1 MHGVIP
7 KRMPEPKEHE
17 ASEQRPEHIPKK
29 DWEELKKGGHKP
41 DISRH
46 IAPPSATS
54 RHSKWANHPLH
65 GGALGAVGGAL
76 HHIYKGGKAIER
88 WHAKGVKK
96 GSKRAVTRGRVL
108 RRDDRIRKLAES
120 KGLHKD
126 DPRISGAIDKMT
138 KKEYKKADIDP
149 NEKPMWKLWR
159 EFNAG
164 SFALQQGQAKRLLSA
179 KKNAGILKLNKNG
192 QMSNKLNMKT
202 PNSALRI
209 RQNRG
214 IARPLSRFAD
224 KTKAKWDIQP
234 PGVGWY

>member
-1 MHGVIP
+1 M
-7 KRMPEPKEHE
+7 
-17 ASEQRPEHIPKK
+17 
-29 DWEELKKGGHKP
+29 
-41 DISRH
+41 
-46 IAPPSATS
+46 
-54 RHSKWANHPLH
+54 
-65 GGALGAVGGAL
+65 
-76 HHIYKGGKAIER
+76 
-88 WHAKGVKK
+88 
-96 GSKRAVTRGRVL
+96 
-108 RRDDRIRKLAES
+108 
-120 KGLHKD
+120 
-126 DPRISGAIDKMT
+126 
-138 KKEYKKADIDP
+138 ADIDP
-149 NEKPMWKLWR
+149 NENPMWKLWR